1 MPFKFIED
9 VAIADVAFEATGKD
23 LNELF
28 KSAAQAVIESMAN
41 PKTVKPV
48 IKKEI
53 KKKEKD
59 IEKLLFEF
67 LEEIVYLKD
76 KDAIVFHDV
85 DVKVDEKKMELKATL
100 RGDKIQ
106 PEKQELHQDVK
117 AVTMHYYLV
126 EKKDDVWKAN
136 VVLDI

>member
-1 MPFKFIED
+1 MPYKFIED
-9 VAIADVAFEATGKD
+9 ISIADVAFRATGKN

-28 KSAAQAVIESMAN
+28 QSAAEAVIESMAN
-41 PKTVKPV
+41 PETIKPEIVK
-48 IKKEI
+48 KI
-53 KKKEKD
+53 KKKEKNV
-59 IEKLLFEF
+59 ERLLFEF

-76 KDAIVFHDV
+76 KDAIVFHDIE
-85 DVKVDEKKMELKATL
+85 VKVDEKKMEVVATL
-100 RGDKIQ
+100 RGDNIQ

-126 EKKDDVWKAN
+126 EKKEGIWQTT

>member
-1 MPFKFIED
+1 MPFKFVED
-9 VAIADVAFEATGKD
+9 IAIADVAFQATGKD
-23 LNELF
+23 LTELF
-28 KSAAQAVIESMAN
+28 QSAAQAVIESLAN
-41 PKTVKPV
+41 PKTVKPA
-48 IKKEI
+48 IAKEI

-59 IEKLLFEF
+59 VEKLLFEF
-67 LEEIVYLKD
+67 LEEIVYI
-76 KDAIVFHDV
+76 KDADAMVFHDIE
-85 DVKVDEKKMELKATL
+85 VKVDEKKMEVHATI

-126 EKKDDVWKAN
+126 EKKDEVWTTT